1 MPQEPRGSA
10 QHIGPYELLQK
21 LGRGGMST
29 VYKACDTRSNE
40 IVAVKVAARMVV
52 NDTQLSRR
60 FELEY
65 SLAKP
70 LKHPHLVKVL
80 DHGFHD
86 AIPYLIMEYMDGP
99 SLAAHLKVN
108 GRLGEPEALAIAL
121 QVAEALTYLHKK
133 KIVHRDIKPGN
144 ILMNAAG
151 AVKLADLGLVK
162 NLDSLSRLTRS
173 GTGLGTMQFAA
184 PEQFDD
190 ARGVDARSDIYS
202 LAATLYLMLTD
213 ELPFGSGAT
222 LSVVERKLQN
232 KFIPPGR
239 KAPELRACV
248 DAAICMALDAD
259 RDKRPASIGEF
270 TAYLAGEKKPR
281 PALETPSV
289 AKTPAAKHVKKEKD
303 GRERRGGK
311 RYAVEV
317 AATCRAVVNVAG
329 KHWPA
334 WVIDISATGLC
345 LKGQRRFEP
354 GTILDVSFT
363 LQADDSALNQ
373 LARVRWAQPTD
384 GKSWLIGCE
393 FVKPIPAD
401 VLDTICADRM
411 DDTKM
416 A

>member
-10 QHIGPYELLQK
+10 QRVGPYELLQK

-29 VYKACDTRSNE
+29 VYKACDTRSGE
-40 IVAVKVAARMVV
+40 MVAVKVAARMVV
-52 NDTQLSRR
+52 NDAQLSRR

-65 SLAKP
+65 SLARP

-80 DHGFHD
+80 DHGYHND
-86 AIPYLIMEYMDGP
+86 VPYLVMEYMDGP
-99 SLAAHLKVN
+99 SLAGHLKVN
-108 GRLGEPEALAIAL
+108 GKLGEHEALAIVL
-121 QVAEALTYLHKK
+121 KVADALTYLHKK
-133 KIVHRDIKPGN
+133 KIVHRDIKPAN
-144 ILMNAAG
+144 ILMSSAG
-151 AVKLADLGLVK
+151 EVKLADLGLVK

-190 ARGVDARSDIYS
+190 ARDVDARSDVYS

-213 ELPFGSGAT
+213 EFPFGSGAT
-222 LSVVERKLQN
+222 LSVVERKMQN
-232 KFIPPGR
+232 KFIAPRR
-239 KAPELRACV
+239 KAPELRAGV

-270 TAYLAGEKKPR
+270 VSFLTGEKKPR
-281 PALETPSV
+281 PVPETAGV
-289 AKTPAAKHVKKEKD
+289 APTPAPKPAKKEKD
-303 GRERRGGK
+303 GKERRGGK
-311 RYAVEV
+311 RYTVEV

-329 KHWPA
+329 KRWPA
-334 WVIDISATGLC
+334 WVIDVSSTGLC

-363 LQADDSALNQ
+363 LQADDSAFTQ
-373 LARVRWAQPTD
+373 LARVRWAQPTE

-393 FVKPIPAD
+393 FVQALPEE